1 MFGSKNFSENYY
13 PNNSQSSYESSY
25 FRGVRDSNHIQQYNS
40 YQVPNLNDSN
50 SQHIIISPSPLMFSQ
65 FTNSEKNLS
74 GEKKTTQ
81 SSFSTNFTTKYIGY
95 SQLENTFMEN
105 IKNYPN
111 QVNDYLSKKDGNK
124 NIKNLLDSINNTSII
139 TCQNMKKINET
150 YTNKITNS
158 NCVVPKIFEI
168 FSKINDLLK
177 VIDNELMN
185 QFSLLTSFNGYD
197 ESVQNEEKE
206 NLEKIQKVIN
216 ECIELLNNKIMEV
229 NNDTMNLNND
239 LNINCQQL
247 KNIMDQEI
255 QKLSENLSE
264 FVKFKNEKNK
274 AYKEY
279 KIILDNIANNINS
292 LQNKFIFLNSKS
304 NEATNNIM
312 IAEKENIN
320 KNNTNEKNIFDFNV
334 DKTNSTNIDE
344 NTSTLYKKAT
354 MKIISEMHKR
364 NKKRKNMKKYK

>member
-25 FRGVRDSNHIQQYNS
+25 LRNLRESNHIQQYNS
-40 YQVPNLNDSN
+40 YPVPNLNDSN
-50 SQHIIISPSPLMFSQ
+50 SQHIIISPSPLIFSQ

-95 SQLENTFMEN
+95 SQLENTFIEN

-111 QVNDYLSKKDGNK
+111 QVNDYLTKKDGNK

-197 ESVQNEEKE
+197 ESVQNDEKE
-206 NLEKIQKVIN
+206 NLDKIQKVIN

-229 NNDTMNLNND
+229 NNNTMNLNND

-247 KNIMDQEI
+247 KNIMGQEI

-279 KIILDNIANNINS
+279 KFILDNIANNINS
-292 LQNKFIFLNSKS
+292 LQNKFIFLNSKC
-304 NEATNNIM
+304 NDATNNVM

-320 KNNTNEKNIFDFNV
+320 NNNTNEKNIFDFNI
-334 DKTNSTNIDE
+334 DKTNSQNIDE